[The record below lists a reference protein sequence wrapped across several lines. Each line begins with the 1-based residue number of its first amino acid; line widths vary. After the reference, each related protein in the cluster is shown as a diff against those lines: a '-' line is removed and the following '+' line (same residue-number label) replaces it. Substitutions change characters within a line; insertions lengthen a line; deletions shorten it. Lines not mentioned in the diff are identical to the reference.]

1 MIEQALAFVENL
13 ALVSALRNSTLVY
26 PLVNAGHIFGV
37 ALLVGGIVP
46 LDLRLLGLWRHY
58 PVMMFVDVLRVTS
71 ALGLGLAVV
80 CGALLF
86 ATAAADYAGSVLFR
100 VKMVLILLGVSNAL
114 ILGRVL
120 KRQGVRSLPM
130 NACMP
135 LSLRAGALLSLVVWV
150 SVLLLGRLLGYFGA

>member
-1 MIEQALAFVENL
+1 MIEQVLVFVENL
-13 ALVSALRNSTLVY
+13 AFVSALRNSTLVY
-26 PLVNAGHIFGV
+26 PLVNAGHILGV

-100 VKMVLILLGVSNAL
+100 VKMVFVLLGVSNAL
-114 ILGRVL
+114 LLGRVL
-120 KRQGVRSLPM
+120 KRQDIRNLPM

-135 LSLRAGALLSLVVWV
+135 FPLRAGALLSLVVWV
-150 SVLLLGRLLGYFGA
+150 SALILGRLLGYF